1 MSQGLKRMFMSQE
14 KNLYLPK
21 VSVLISAFNRPHML
35 KKALES
41 VLDQTYPNMEII
53 IGDGSTDD
61 GVEALIRPYLEAYD
75 HIKYVRSVETGR
87 NLSSLANTLTLFS
100 MATGE
105 FINFLH
111 DYNFFHREKI
121 EKMVH
126 SFLRL
131 PNVKLV
137 TSYRQLVDDAG
148 SELPPVVSTAKLFHQ
163 NSLINGKNLGK
174 LMLSQFTNF
183 IGESTTVLFRKND
196 LMEGWARYGGAHHA
210 VLSDVATWMSLLA
223 QGDAVYI
230 AEPLSYS
237 RIHLDYNQMNSAD
250 LELGRIA
257 EWASILRSS
266 LEGQLIEMDEYQG
279 YLKQWNERWDSR
291 IHELMAIENQAFIM
305 QGVRAKCL
313 RLLEDIPQV
322 CNL

>member
-1 MSQGLKRMFMSQE
+1 MSQGQKRMFMSQE
-14 KNLYLPK
+14 KNLYFPK

-41 VLDQTYPNMEII
+41 VLNQTYPNIEII
-53 IGDGSTDD
+53 IGDDSTDD
-61 GVEALIRPYLEAYD
+61 GVESLVKPYLNAYD
-75 HIKYVRSVETGR
+75 HIKYVRNAEASR
-87 NLSSLANTLTLFS
+87 NLSGFANTLTLFS

-105 FINFLH
+105 FVNFLH
-111 DYNFFHREKI
+111 DYDFFHREKI

-126 SFLRL
+126 SFLQL

-137 TSYRQLVDDAG
+137 TSYRQIVDDAG

-183 IGESTTVLFRKND
+183 IGESTTVLFRKSD
-196 LMEGWARYGGAHHA
+196 LMEGWSRYGGVHHV

-237 RIHLDYNQMNSAD
+237 RIYLGHNQMNPAD
-250 LELGRIA
+250 LELGCIA
-257 EWASILRSS
+257 EWASILLSS
-266 LEGQLIEMDEYQG
+266 FENQLIELTEYKG
-279 YLKQWNERWDSR
+279 YLRQWNERWDSR

-305 QGVRAKCL
+305 QGVRNKCL

-322 CNL
+322 CSI